1 MKLRATSYVERLELP
16 GLGWAA
22 ATAIMIFAFVN
33 TVLVGST
40 LLVSLVMYNALVSL
54 LSVVAPGLAVTF
66 TTFANL
72 LSFL

>member
-1 MKLRATSYVERLELP
+1 
-16 GLGWAA
+16 
-22 ATAIMIFAFVN
+22 MIFAFVN